1 MRKSI
6 RKKIINQVIAPI
18 SGRIT
23 HIEKR
28 GVFDGWNI
36 TIMGD
41 KDTRVYIGNLYCSKN
56 DLNDY
61 KIKEG
66 KKVEAGQIILEYEER

>member
-1 MRKSI
+1 MAKFI
-6 RKKIINQVIAPI
+6 KKKVINQLIAPI

-23 HIEKR
+23 HVEKR
-28 GVFDGWNI
+28 GVFEGWNI

-41 KDTRVYIGNLYCSKN
+41 KDTRVYIGNIYCSKN

-61 KIKEG
+61 KIKDG
-66 KKVEAGQIILEYEER
+66 KKVVAGQIILEYEER